1 MKQSVFTVVAD
12 VDPGRLDGLRA
23 TLAEIAADPAGNT
36 LLPFARFGQLHFASI
51 VLATGPQ
58 LPAPQLI
65 LEANVDGSADA
76 FLDDLV
82 ATAPA
87 GLDALY
93 AATPGYPGRA
103 PEPLRAWLEDRI
115 VWPRAYHIG
124 ACGRS
129 VARITEERRLHQAI
143 GAYLDREDRNGGLK
157 EVSAAELRVRIVDQ
171 VAAEEDLASVRQAA
185 PPRQTGLER
194 FRHRA
199 RAVAVVAMALALSP
213 ILLPLLLVVAV
224 VLLVLEQRD
233 PVQAGPPD
241 PAEVRLLE
249 ADEDR
254 LGCVQNHLA
263 SVIPVKRGPVRI
275 ALLQAV
281 LYAVNLVAR
290 ISATKGKLS
299 GIPSIHFAHWS
310 LIDEDRHLLFMS
322 NFDGSWESYLGD
334 FIDKAAVGLTAVWS
348 NTVEFPRT
356 RLLALRGAT
365 DGPRFR
371 QWARAHQCRTD
382 VWYSAYP
389 DLSMPAIQNNSAIRD
404 GLVAGPEPEETQR
417 WLRRL

>member
-1 MKQSVFTVVAD
+1 M
-12 VDPGRLDGLRA
+12 
-23 TLAEIAADPAGNT
+23 
-36 LLPFARFGQLHFASI
+36 
-51 VLATGPQ
+51 
-58 LPAPQLI
+58 
-65 LEANVDGSADA
+65 
-76 FLDDLV
+76 
-82 ATAPA
+82 
-87 GLDALY
+87 
-93 AATPGYPGRA
+93 
-103 PEPLRAWLEDRI
+103 
-115 VWPRAYHIG
+115 
-124 ACGRS
+124 
-129 VARITEERRLHQAI
+129 
-143 GAYLDREDRNGGLK
+143 
-157 EVSAAELRVRIVDQ
+157 
-171 VAAEEDLASVRQAA
+171 
-185 PPRQTGLER
+185 
-194 FRHRA
+194 
-199 RAVAVVAMALALSP
+199 
-213 ILLPLLLVVAV
+213 
-224 VLLVLEQRD
+224 
-233 PVQAGPPD
+233 
-241 PAEVRLLE
+241 
-249 ADEDR
+249 
-254 LGCVQNHLA
+254 
-263 SVIPVKRGPVRI
+263 RI

-389 DLSMPAIQNNSAIRD
+389 DLSMPAIDNNSAIRE
-404 GLVAGPEPEETQR
+404 GLFAPLDPEETQQ

>member
-1 MKQSVFTVVAD
+1 MRQSIFTVVAD
-12 VDPGRLDGLRA
+12 VDPSKVDGLRA
-23 TLAEIAADPAGNT
+23 TLKEIADDPGGNRW
-36 LLPFARFGQLHFASI
+36 LPFARFEHLHFAAI
-51 VLATGPQ
+51 MLATGAE

-76 FLDDLV
+76 FLDALV

-93 AATPGYPGRA
+93 AATPCYPGSA
-103 PEPLRAWLEDRI
+103 PGRLREWLEERV

-129 VARITEERRLHQAI
+129 LARINEERRLCQVLH
-143 GAYLDREDRNGGLK
+143 GFVDREERDGGLK
-157 EVSAAELRVRIVDQ
+157 NCSAAELRARIVDY
-171 VAAEEDLASVRQAA
+171 VAADPDLAAVCRPA
-185 PPRQTGLER
+185 PPRETRLER
-194 FRHRA
+194 LRHRVRPIGA
-199 RAVAVVAMALALSP
+199 AAVALVVSP
-213 ILLPLLLVVAV
+213 ILLPLLLIAIAV
-224 VLLVLEQRD
+224 VLVRERLD

-241 PAEVRLLE
+241 PAHVRLLE

-263 SVIPVKRGPVRI
+263 SVIPVKKGPFRTAV
-275 ALLQAV
+275 LQLV

-290 ISATKGKLS
+290 ISATKGELA

-310 LIDEDRHLLFMS
+310 LIDDDGHLLFVS

-348 NTVEFPRT
+348 NTVDFPRT
-356 RLLALRGAT
+356 RFLAFGGAK

-371 QWARAHQCRTD
+371 EWARAHQCRTD

-389 DLSMPAIQNNSAIRD
+389 DLSMPAIQNNSALRE
-404 GLVAGPEPEETQR
+404 GLFAKLDTEETQQ
-417 WLRRL
+417 WLKRL